1 MSVRGGRR
9 AGRDGSHRTLP
20 SPPTPPG
27 RAPPAL
33 PGAAVYLVPTLY
45 LVRFTTSL
53 CTRCCA
59 VPVHEG
65 VERSLAGSPGRSEVG
80 GGGGVRATRAPIGFP
95 CPQRPRPRPPRRRPY
110 QGVYQVAEP
119 SHHTQKDVPPWR
131 ETRAGG
137 GEWGGRRVKHA
148 RTQTPFRAVWDRSCK
163 TQDAR
168 RRAVPPRQ
176 PVRCHPAAL
185 IAGNAMRGRERGGPR
200 VQWRVGPASGLPPRP
215 SSAPRSSGGAPKKG
229 RDNTQQEADVDV
241 CVTA

>member
-9 AGRDGSHRTLP
+9 GGRDGSHRTLP

-137 GEWGGRRVKHA
+137 GGGGGAKGETCPNPNPFPRRVGP
-148 RTQTPFRAVWDRSCK
+148 QL
-163 TQDAR
+163 QDAR
-168 RRAVPPRQ
+168 RKTPRCTSRAAREVPPGG
-176 PVRCHPAAL
+176 AD
-185 IAGNAMRGRERGGPR
+185 RGECNERAREGGSSGSVACGPR
-200 VQWRVGPASGLPPRP
+200 V
-215 SSAPRSSGGAPKKG
+215 RSSPAPIVRPAELRRSAQKG
-229 RDNTQQEADVDV
+229 PRQHT
-241 CVTA
+241 TRS